1 MQRPRKTIH
10 QARESCTT
18 AFAKLQAAFIK
29 PEAAFE
35 SMQRPRETKMQQTA
49 AKSSNLQLNP
59 AHCSKIQQKQNEI
72 QRPSTICEVRDPKR
86 IQRNAD
92 F

>member
-10 QARESCTT
+10 QARGYCAT
-18 AFAKLQAAFIK
+18 AFIKLQAACETI
-29 PEAAFE
+29 ARAFE

-49 AKSSNLQLNP
+49 AKSSNLQQNP

-72 QRPSTICEVRDPKR
+72 QRPSTICKVRDPKR